1 MSNNVV
7 NFTINLDGNAYKG
20 ILQVNDALDDVLV
33 NAKQVKQSFSDWTKD
48 FMGLDALTNLVG
60 KVSQAF
66 QSMVGSSLD
75 FEQQQANMRT
85 LLNGDAEATD
95 NLIGK
100 IREYGKATVYDR
112 SGLIEAQK
120 TMMAFGLDAEYA
132 FGKLKNIGDIAL
144 GDKQK
149 MQSLAL
155 AFSQMS
161 STGKLMGQDLL
172 QMINAGFNPLEVIS
186 QKTGRSIAE
195 LKEAMG
201 KGAISAE
208 MVAQAFEWATEEGGR
223 FYQGAETAAQTT
235 AGKIAKMKDQ
245 IDDFKISLF
254 EWSHGA
260 TAWAAELGNM
270 FVPLSQAMPLFK
282 GLYNISATTFK
293 HLKALDFAGVLGGIG
308 RKATEARISLAFMRK
323 DIETCSMASLGFVRN
338 TVRATMAVGRFA
350 TVGLFNAVKGMGAYL
365 LSLVTGGAAS
375 RTFANVATASF
386 AKFALS
392 AKAACKAVGVA
403 VTSIP
408 IVGWI
413 AAAVAAVIGLVTLL
427 WNKSEGFRRVVFGTW
442 EAVKAAVSNAW
453 QYVKTAAQ
461 VTWEVLKRVFDRL
474 KESLSGLWERIKD
487 LFTRLKAALAEAWN
501 RIKPVLKNIADKVW
515 DAVKVVMKVVAV
527 VTSVV
532 AAVIAAVGLLAK
544 AVWDNLLK
552 PLFQRLFSIVSTVVS
567 HVASAVG
574 DIVSFMTSIPE
585 KISTALDNV
594 RTFFSDLWSSV
605 AGTVR
610 NAVDRIT
617 DFVASI
623 PEKTSSAFDNVRV
636 FFADAWSSV
645 TGTVRNA
652 VDRITGFVTSISE
665 RISTALESVREFF
678 ARVWDSITEKVR
690 GCIDRITG
698 FVAAI
703 PRRAA
708 DGLDNVRAFFA
719 DAWSSVTGT
728 VRNAVDRITGFVTSI
743 PERISTALESV
754 REFFARVW
762 DSITEKVRSCIDRI
776 KELVEELRAFVTETF
791 AKAGDFI
798 AGVWERVTEAVG
810 SAVDWI
816 ADKLGRIA
824 GWVKTKMVDPIKN
837 AFTGMWDVIRDVF
850 DKILT
855 KLGRLFAPIR
865 ELWNKLFPKDKMKD
879 VRLAY
884 GEGTDKGTKSWER
897 SKGKGDVDT
906 GKEAIVL
913 DGKDGLDGLAGVNG
927 KSGKDGKLSDGTLGK
942 NAGTVAGKA
951 QQITIKLESMVG
963 TMNFNGGLRDNAS
976 NVESTLA
983 EMMARI
989 LGMAET
995 AV

>member
-1 MSNNVV
+1 M

-33 NAKQVKQSFSDWTKD
+33 NAKQVKHSFSDWTKD
-48 FMGLDALTNLVG
+48 LMGLDAVTNLVG

-66 QSMVGSSLD
+66 QSLVGSSLD

-186 QKTGRSIAE
+186 QKTGKSIAE
-195 LKEAMG
+195 LKEEMG

-235 AGKIAKMKDQ
+235 AGKIAKVKDQ

-254 EWSHGA
+254 EWSHGL
-260 TAWAAELGNM
+260 TAWIAEMGNM
-270 FVPLSQAMPLFK
+270 VVPISQAIPMFK
-282 GLYNISATTFK
+282 VFYNISASAFK
-293 HLKALDFAGVLGGIG
+293 HLKALDFAGMLGSIG

-323 DIETCSMASLGFVRN
+323 DIETCSMASLGFIRN

-365 LSLVTGGAAS
+365 LSLITGGAAS

-386 AKFALS
+386 ARFALS
-392 AKAACKAVGVA
+392 AKAACRAVSVA

-408 IVGWI
+408 IIGWI
-413 AAAVAAVIGLVTLL
+413 AAAVAAVIGMVTLL

-461 VTWEVLKRVFDRL
+461 VVWEVLKRVFEWIRGLFERL
-474 KESLSGLWERIKD
+474 HD
-487 LFTRLKAALAEAWN
+487 
-501 RIKPVLKNIADKVW
+501 
-515 DAVKVVMKVVAV
+515 
-527 VTSVV
+527 SVV
-532 AAVIAAVGLLAK
+532 RI
-544 AVWDNLLK
+544 
-552 PLFQRLFSIVSTVVS
+552 F
-567 HVASAVG
+567 
-574 DIVSFMTSIPE
+574 TSIGE
-585 KISTALDNV
+585 
-594 RTFFSDLWSSV
+594 FFSSV
-605 AGTVR
+605 WGWMAETAG
-610 NAVDRIT
+610 
-617 DFVASI
+617 
-623 PEKTSSAFDNVRV
+623 K
-636 FFADAWSSV
+636 
-645 TGTVRNA
+645 
-652 VDRITGFVTSISE
+652 
-665 RISTALESVREFF
+665 
-678 ARVWDSITEKVR
+678 
-690 GCIDRITG
+690 
-698 FVAAI
+698 
-703 PRRAA
+703 
-708 DGLDNVRAFFA
+708 
-719 DAWSSVTGT
+719 
-728 VRNAVDRITGFVTSI
+728 
-743 PERISTALESV
+743 
-754 REFFARVW
+754 
-762 DSITEKVRSCIDRI
+762 
-776 KELVEELRAFVTETF
+776 
-791 AKAGDFI
+791 
-798 AGVWERVTEAVG
+798 
-810 SAVDWI
+810 AVDWMSR
-816 ADKLGRIA
+816 KLGGVATWI
-824 GWVKTKMVDPIKN
+824 KTKMVDPIKN
-837 AFTGMWDVIRDVF
+837 AFTGMWNVIRDVF
-850 DKILT
+850 DKIFT
-855 KLGRLFAPIR
+855 KLGKLFAPVR

-879 VRLAY
+879 VKLAY
-884 GEGTDKGTKSWER
+884 AEGADKGTKSWEM

-906 GKEAIVL
+906 GKETIVL

-927 KSGKDGKLSDGTLGK
+927 KSGKDGKTKKELSDGTLGK

-951 QQITIKLESMVG
+951 QQITIKLENMVG

>member
-1 MSNNVV
+1 MSNPSVT
-7 NFTINLDGNAYKG
+7 FTINLGGTAYKG
-20 ILQVNDALDDVLV
+20 MLQLDNAVEQVLGSVKEATDVFDKLGKNALNFDVIT
-33 NAKQVKQSFSDWTKD
+33 NAI
-48 FMGLDALTNLVG
+48 G

-186 QKTGRSIAE
+186 QKTGRSMAE

-235 AGKIAKMKDQ
+235 AGKIAKVKDQ
-245 IDDFKISLF
+245 IDDFKITLF
-254 EWSHGA
+254 EATNGL
-260 TAWAAELGNM
+260 TAWIAEAGNM
-270 FVPLSQAMPLFK
+270 FVPVAQAFPLFQTIGK
-282 GLYNISATTFK
+282 GVVNTVKWCGTNWS
-293 HLKALDFAGVLGGIG
+293 
-308 RKATEARISLAFMRK
+308 
-323 DIETCSMASLGFVRN
+323 GFVN
-338 TVRATMAVGRFA
+338 LVKSGV
-350 TVGLFNAVKGMGAYL
+350 VSIGLNMGILKFSIVSA
-365 LSLVTGGAAS
+365 GGFFPWL
-375 RTFANVATASF
+375 RGVATA
-386 AKFALS
+386 ACRGIS
-392 AKAACKAVGVA
+392 AAIM
-403 VTSIP
+403 SIP

-413 AAAVAAVIGLVTLL
+413 IAIGTAVIGTVALL
-427 WNKSEGFRRVVFGTW
+427 WSKCEGFRRVVFGTW

-461 VTWEVLKRVFDRL
+461 VIWEGV
-474 KESLSGLWERIKD
+474 
-487 LFTRLKAALAEAWN
+487 
-501 RIKPVLKNIADKVW
+501 
-515 DAVKVVMKVVAV
+515 
-527 VTSVV
+527 
-532 AAVIAAVGLLAK
+532 
-544 AVWDNLLK
+544 LK
-552 PLFQRLFSIVSTVVS
+552 PLFEWIKGLFNSIVGTIRN
-567 HVASAVG
+567 
-574 DIVSFMTSIPE
+574 DIE
-585 KISTALDNV
+585 K
-594 RTFFSDLWSSV
+594 
-605 AGTVR
+605 
-610 NAVDRIT
+610 
-617 DFVASI
+617 
-623 PEKTSSAFDNVRV
+623 
-636 FFADAWSSV
+636 
-645 TGTVRNA
+645 
-652 VDRITGFVTSISE
+652 
-665 RISTALESVREFF
+665 
-678 ARVWDSITEKVR
+678 
-690 GCIDRITG
+690 
-698 FVAAI
+698 
-703 PRRAA
+703 
-708 DGLDNVRAFFA
+708 
-719 DAWSSVTGT
+719 
-728 VRNAVDRITGFVTSI
+728 
-743 PERISTALESV
+743 
-754 REFFARVW
+754 
-762 DSITEKVRSCIDRI
+762 I
-776 KELVEELRAFVTETF
+776 KELF
-791 AKAGDFI
+791 AKLRDFAVKVFTSIGEFFSSVWGWMAETAGK
-798 AGVWERVTEAVG
+798 
-810 SAVDWI
+810 AVDWMSR
-816 ADKLGRIA
+816 KLGGVAAWI
-824 GWVKTKMVDPIKN
+824 KTKMVDPIKN
-837 AFTGMWDVIRDVF
+837 AFTGMWNVVRDVF

-884 GEGTDKGTKSWER
+884 GDGADKGTKSWER

-906 GKEAIVL
+906 GKETIVL

-927 KSGKDGKLSDGTLGK
+927 ESGKDGKAKKELSDGTLGK

>member
-1 MSNNVV
+1 M
-7 NFTINLDGNAYKG
+7 NFTINLNGTAYTGVAQLDEALGN
-20 ILQVNDALDDVLV
+20 VLV
-33 NAKQVKQSFSDWTKD
+33 DVQKTQSWFGSLKD
-48 FMGLDALTNLVG
+48 AIGASSIKLDAFIGVVE

-66 QSMVGSSLD
+66 QSLVGSSLD

-85 LLNGDAEATD
+85 LLNGDTEATD

-186 QKTGRSIAE
+186 QKTGKSIAE
-195 LKEAMG
+195 LKEEMG

-235 AGKIAKMKDQ
+235 AGKIAKVKDQ

-254 EWSHGA
+254 EWSHGL
-260 TAWAAELGNM
+260 TAWIAEMGNM
-270 FVPLSQAMPLFK
+270 VVPISQAIPMFK
-282 GLYNISATTFK
+282 VFYNISASAFK
-293 HLKALDFAGVLGGIG
+293 HLKALDFAGMLGGIG

-323 DIETCSMASLGFVRN
+323 DIETCSMASLGFIRN

-392 AKAACKAVGVA
+392 AKAACRAVSVA

-442 EAVKAAVSNAW
+442 EAVKAAVSNAL

-461 VTWEVLKRVFDRL
+461 MVWEVLKRVFEWIRGLFERL
-474 KESLSGLWERIKD
+474 RD
-487 LFTRLKAALAEAWN
+487 
-501 RIKPVLKNIADKVW
+501 
-515 DAVKVVMKVVAV
+515 
-527 VTSVV
+527 SVV
-532 AAVIAAVGLLAK
+532 RI
-544 AVWDNLLK
+544 
-552 PLFQRLFSIVSTVVS
+552 F
-567 HVASAVG
+567 
-574 DIVSFMTSIPE
+574 TSIGE
-585 KISTALDNV
+585 
-594 RTFFSDLWSSV
+594 FFSSV
-605 AGTVR
+605 WGWMAETAG
-610 NAVDRIT
+610 
-617 DFVASI
+617 
-623 PEKTSSAFDNVRV
+623 K
-636 FFADAWSSV
+636 
-645 TGTVRNA
+645 
-652 VDRITGFVTSISE
+652 
-665 RISTALESVREFF
+665 
-678 ARVWDSITEKVR
+678 
-690 GCIDRITG
+690 
-698 FVAAI
+698 
-703 PRRAA
+703 
-708 DGLDNVRAFFA
+708 
-719 DAWSSVTGT
+719 
-728 VRNAVDRITGFVTSI
+728 
-743 PERISTALESV
+743 
-754 REFFARVW
+754 
-762 DSITEKVRSCIDRI
+762 
-776 KELVEELRAFVTETF
+776 
-791 AKAGDFI
+791 
-798 AGVWERVTEAVG
+798 
-810 SAVDWI
+810 AVDWMSR
-816 ADKLGRIA
+816 KLGGVATWI
-824 GWVKTKMVDPIKN
+824 KTKMVDPIKN
-837 AFTGMWDVIRDVF
+837 AFTGMWNVVRDVF

-855 KLGRLFAPIR
+855 KLGKLFAPIR

-879 VRLAY
+879 VKLAY
-884 GEGTDKGTKSWER
+884 AEGADKGTKSWEK
-897 SKGKGDVDT
+897 SKNKGDVDT
-906 GKEAIVL
+906 GKETVVL

-927 KSGKDGKLSDGTLGK
+927 KSGKDGKTKKELSEGTLGK

-951 QQITIKLESMVG
+951 QQITIKLENMVG

-995 AV
+995 AA

>member
-186 QKTGRSIAE
+186 QKTGRSMAE

-208 MVAQAFEWATEEGGR
+208 QVAQAFEWATEEGGR

-245 IDDFKISLF
+245 IDDFKITLF
-254 EWSHGA
+254 EWSHGL
-260 TAWAAELGNM
+260 TAWIAEAGNM
-270 FVPLSQAMPLFK
+270 FVPLAQVYPLLQTMWNGFK
-282 GLYNISATTFK
+282 R
-293 HLKALDFAGVLGGIG
+293 LKALDFAGVLGGIG

-323 DIETCSMASLGFVRN
+323 DIETCSIASLGFVRN

-350 TVGLFNAVKGMGAYL
+350 TVGLFNVVKGLGAYL

-392 AKAACKAVGVA
+392 AKAACRAVSVA

-461 VTWEVLKRVFDRL
+461 VVWEVLKRVFEWIRGLFERL
-474 KESLSGLWERIKD
+474 RD
-487 LFTRLKAALAEAWN
+487 
-501 RIKPVLKNIADKVW
+501 
-515 DAVKVVMKVVAV
+515 
-527 VTSVV
+527 SVV
-532 AAVIAAVGLLAK
+532 RI
-544 AVWDNLLK
+544 
-552 PLFQRLFSIVSTVVS
+552 F
-567 HVASAVG
+567 
-574 DIVSFMTSIPE
+574 TSIGE
-585 KISTALDNV
+585 
-594 RTFFSDLWSSV
+594 FFSSV
-605 AGTVR
+605 WGWMAETAG
-610 NAVDRIT
+610 
-617 DFVASI
+617 
-623 PEKTSSAFDNVRV
+623 K
-636 FFADAWSSV
+636 
-645 TGTVRNA
+645 
-652 VDRITGFVTSISE
+652 
-665 RISTALESVREFF
+665 
-678 ARVWDSITEKVR
+678 
-690 GCIDRITG
+690 
-698 FVAAI
+698 
-703 PRRAA
+703 
-708 DGLDNVRAFFA
+708 
-719 DAWSSVTGT
+719 
-728 VRNAVDRITGFVTSI
+728 
-743 PERISTALESV
+743 
-754 REFFARVW
+754 
-762 DSITEKVRSCIDRI
+762 
-776 KELVEELRAFVTETF
+776 
-791 AKAGDFI
+791 
-798 AGVWERVTEAVG
+798 
-810 SAVDWI
+810 AVDWMSR
-816 ADKLGRIA
+816 KLGGVATWI
-824 GWVKTKMVDPIKN
+824 KTKMVDPIRN
-837 AFTGMWDVIRDVF
+837 AFTRMWNVIRDVF

-855 KLGRLFAPIR
+855 KLGKLFAPIR

-879 VRLAY
+879 VKLAY
-884 GEGTDKGTKSWER
+884 AEGADKGTKSWEK
-897 SKGKGDVDT
+897 SKSKGDVDT
-906 GKEAIVL
+906 GKETMVL

-927 KSGKDGKLSDGTLGK
+927 KSGKDGKTKKELSDGSLGK

-951 QQITIKLESMVG
+951 QQITIKLENMVG

-995 AV
+995 AA

>member
-1 MSNNVV
+1 MSNQSVTFN
-7 NFTINLDGNAYKG
+7 INLGGNAYKG
-20 ILQVNDALDDVLV
+20 VLQLDNAVEQVLGSVKEATDVFDKLGKNALNFDVIT
-33 NAKQVKQSFSDWTKD
+33 NAI
-48 FMGLDALTNLVG
+48 G

-66 QSMVGSSLD
+66 QSLVGSSLD

-186 QKTGRSIAE
+186 QKTGKSIAE
-195 LKEAMG
+195 LKEEMG

-208 MVAQAFEWATEEGGR
+208 MVARAFEWATEEGGR

-235 AGKIAKMKDQ
+235 AGKIAKVKDQ

-254 EWSHGA
+254 EWSHGL
-260 TAWAAELGNM
+260 TAWIAEAGNM
-270 FVPLSQAMPLFK
+270 FVPLAQVYPLLHTMWNGVK
-282 GLYNISATTFK
+282 R
-293 HLKALDFAGVLGGIG
+293 LKALDFAGMLGGIG

-323 DIETCSMASLGFVRN
+323 DIETCSMASLGFIRN

-386 AKFALS
+386 ARFALS
-392 AKAACKAVGVA
+392 AKAACRAVSVA

-408 IVGWI
+408 IIGWI
-413 AAAVAAVIGLVTLL
+413 AAAVAAVIGLETLL
-427 WNKSEGFRRVVFGTW
+427 WNKSEGFRQVVLGTW
-442 EAVKAAVSNAW
+442 EAVRAAVSNAW
-453 QYVKTAAQ
+453 QYVKTAVQ
-461 VTWEVLKRVFDRL
+461 IVWTVLKHVFQWYL
-474 KESLSGLWERIKD
+474 NIIKTV
-487 LFTRLKAALAEAWN
+487 FAA
-501 RIKPVLKNIADKVW
+501 
-515 DAVKVVMKVVAV
+515 
-527 VTSVV
+527 
-532 AAVIAAVGLLAK
+532 
-544 AVWDNLLK
+544 
-552 PLFQRLFSIVSTVVS
+552 
-567 HVASAVG
+567 
-574 DIVSFMTSIPE
+574 
-585 KISTALDNV
+585 
-594 RTFFSDLWSSV
+594 
-605 AGTVR
+605 VR
-610 NAVDRIT
+610 NAVERIVET
-617 DFVASI
+617 LTTLWEHVREIFASI
-623 PEKTSSAFDNVRV
+623 
-636 FFADAWSSV
+636 
-645 TGTVRNA
+645 
-652 VDRITGFVTSISE
+652 
-665 RISTALESVREFF
+665 
-678 ARVWDSITEKVR
+678 
-690 GCIDRITG
+690 
-698 FVAAI
+698 
-703 PRRAA
+703 
-708 DGLDNVRAFFA
+708 
-719 DAWSSVTGT
+719 
-728 VRNAVDRITGFVTSI
+728 
-743 PERISTALESV
+743 
-754 REFFARVW
+754 
-762 DSITEKVRSCIDRI
+762 
-776 KELVEELRAFVTETF
+776 
-791 AKAGDFI
+791 GDFI
-798 AGVWERVTEAVG
+798 HGVWSRVCESFGVAIN
-810 SAVDWI
+810 WI
-816 ADKLGRIA
+816 VDKLGRIA
-824 GWVKTKMVDPIKN
+824 GWIKTKMVDPIKK

-855 KLGRLFAPIR
+855 KLGKLFAPIR

-879 VRLAY
+879 VKLAY
-884 GEGTDKGTKSWER
+884 AEGADKGTKSWEK
-897 SKGKGDVDT
+897 SKNKGDVDT
-906 GKEAIVL
+906 GKETIVL

-927 KSGKDGKLSDGTLGK
+927 KSGKDGKDKKELSDGTLGK

-963 TMNFNGGLRDNAS
+963 TMNFNGGLRDNGS

>member
-1 MSNNVV
+1 MDNIV
-7 NFTINLDGNAYKG
+7 NFTINLNGTAYTGVAQLDEALGN
-20 ILQVNDALDDVLV
+20 VLV
-33 NAKQVKQSFSDWTKD
+33 DVQKTQSWFGSLKD
-48 FMGLDALTNLVG
+48 AIGASSIKLDAFIGVVE

-66 QSMVGSSLD
+66 QSLVGSSLD

-85 LLNGDAEATD
+85 LLNGDTEATD

-186 QKTGRSIAE
+186 QKTGKSIAE
-195 LKEAMG
+195 LKEEMG

-235 AGKIAKMKDQ
+235 AGKIAKVKDQ

-254 EWSHGA
+254 EWSHGL
-260 TAWAAELGNM
+260 TAWIAEMGNM
-270 FVPLSQAMPLFK
+270 VVPISQAIPMFK
-282 GLYNISATTFK
+282 VLYNISSTTFK
-293 HLKALDFAGVLGGIG
+293 HLKSLDFAGMLGGIG

-323 DIETCSMASLGFVRN
+323 DIETCSLASLGFIRN

-386 AKFALS
+386 ARFALS
-392 AKAACKAVGVA
+392 AKAACRAVSVA

-408 IVGWI
+408 IIGWI

-427 WNKSEGFRRVVFGTW
+427 WNKSEGFRRVVLGTW

-453 QYVKTAAQ
+453 QYVKTAVQ
-461 VTWEVLKRVFDRL
+461 IVWTVLKHVFQWYL
-474 KESLSGLWERIKD
+474 NIIKTV
-487 LFTRLKAALAEAWN
+487 FAA
-501 RIKPVLKNIADKVW
+501 
-515 DAVKVVMKVVAV
+515 
-527 VTSVV
+527 
-532 AAVIAAVGLLAK
+532 
-544 AVWDNLLK
+544 
-552 PLFQRLFSIVSTVVS
+552 
-567 HVASAVG
+567 
-574 DIVSFMTSIPE
+574 
-585 KISTALDNV
+585 
-594 RTFFSDLWSSV
+594 
-605 AGTVR
+605 VR
-610 NAVDRIT
+610 NAV
-617 DFVASI
+617 
-623 PEKTSSAFDNVRV
+623 
-636 FFADAWSSV
+636 
-645 TGTVRNA
+645 
-652 VDRITGFVTSISE
+652 E
-665 RISTALESVREFF
+665 RIVETLATLWEHVREIF
-678 ARVWDSITEKVR
+678 ARI
-690 GCIDRITG
+690 
-698 FVAAI
+698 
-703 PRRAA
+703 
-708 DGLDNVRAFFA
+708 
-719 DAWSSVTGT
+719 
-728 VRNAVDRITGFVTSI
+728 
-743 PERISTALESV
+743 
-754 REFFARVW
+754 
-762 DSITEKVRSCIDRI
+762 
-776 KELVEELRAFVTETF
+776 
-791 AKAGDFI
+791 GDFI
-798 AGVWERVTEAVG
+798 HGVWSRVCESFGVAIN
-810 SAVDWI
+810 WI
-816 ADKLGRIA
+816 VDKLGRIG
-824 GWVKTKMVDPIKN
+824 GWIKTKMVDPIKK

-855 KLGRLFAPIR
+855 KLGKLFTPIR

-879 VRLAY
+879 VKLAY
-884 GEGTDKGTKSWER
+884 AEGADKGTKSWEK
-897 SKGKGDVDT
+897 SKSKGDVDT
-906 GKEAIVL
+906 GKETIVL

-927 KSGKDGKLSDGTLGK
+927 KSGKDGKTKKELSEGTLGK

-951 QQITIKLESMVG
+951 QQITIKLENMVG

-995 AV
+995 AA